1 MKRRPGLG
9 LAISKK
15 FRILQKANQAYVAGC
30 GPHSQNYFHFAQLT
44 PIAALTTTAQH

>member
-1 MKRRPGLG
+1 MKRRPGLR

-15 FRILQKANQAYVAGC
+15 FRILQKASQAYIAGC
-30 GPHSQNYFHFAQLT
+30 VSDSQNYFHFAQLT